1 MNYDWILVD
10 CLNSLKKVSPFG
22 FAKQKKMRT
31 SFLQWTQY
39 DSEKKGFFVL
49 PRLSFVFFFGELGG
63 LEWRSLLLLI
73 PCASLIR
80 SYRVLLG
87 FTAFHEVLPGFTR
100 FYWVLLGFTGFYQ
113 VST

>member
-1 MNYDWILVD
+1 MDAIRLG
-10 CLNSLKKVSPFG
+10 KKRFFC
-22 FAKQKKMRT
+22 FAT
-31 SFLQWTQY
+31 T
-39 DSEKKGFFVL
+39 VL
-49 PRLSFVFFFGELGG
+49 CFFFGELGG

-113 VST
+113 VSIEFRRVLSGFTGL